1 MDELIHEGVKRRSGR
16 YEWGSG
22 ENPFQHESWFHRGI
36 RELKAQGFTE
46 KEIADNLVID
56 GVKGLS
62 IRELRQRVS
71 RSADLERAA
80 NITQALRYKDKG
92 MSISAIAERMG
103 QNENTVR
110 YWLDPIVAERATKT
124 AHTAD
129 ILREAVKQHKY
140 VDVGHGTDA
149 ILGVSKT
156 KLDTAVSMLKDEGY
170 EVQHIKVKQLGV
182 DRDNVTTIAVLVPPG
197 TPYQETYDHRADVA
211 VIGAYTAD
219 GGKTFNK
226 IEPYKSVS
234 SDRVQ
239 IRYAEEGGI
248 KKDGVIEL
256 RPGVEDISLGSAG
269 YAQVRIGVDG
279 THYLKGMAI
288 YNPNLPDG
296 VDIVFNTNKHLG
308 TDKMDVLK
316 KMKGDPSNPE
326 DNPFG
331 ATVRQQHYI
340 DKDGKEQLSSVNIV
354 RAEGEWDTWSRTLAG
369 QFLSKQSPELIKR
382 QMDLS
387 IAEKKAELETTAN
400 LTNPLVRRN
409 ELKSFAD
416 DCDANAV
423 DLSTAALPR
432 SSWKVILPVTT
443 LSDKEIYAPGF
454 KDGEIVSLVRYP
466 HGGIFEIPTLTVN
479 NKNREAKGFMENT
492 RDAVGINP
500 KTAEILS
507 GADFDGDTVLVI
519 PNPDGKLIRTKSPLA
534 GLKNFDPKESYPYVE
549 GMKVMTEKRKPK
561 EMGMITNLIND
572 ITLAGATDDE
582 LARAVRHSM
591 VVIDASE
598 KKHKLNYQQ
607 SYIDNRI
614 ADLIAKY
621 RGDKGTTGASTIL
634 SRAKSPDYIDELDQY
649 RPYNIDPDTGKKIF
663 RYTGRDTVK
672 FEKDPVTGKKIPGSE
687 VITGKKKQQVARMY
701 RTDDAWTL
709 VGDPNNRVEALYADY
724 ANELKRLADEAR
736 KIYAHTP
743 TQTYDASAAKVYS
756 KEVASLDA
764 KLREAH
770 KNAPLERKAQALANV
785 LVRVKLE
792 SMAEE
797 PSYEDLKK
805 LRGQTLTR
813 AREKVGAHKNR
824 VSITPEEWTAIQ
836 AGAVTATKLED
847 ILRNAEP
854 AAIKQYSLPHK
865 RAGLSANQAAR
876 ARAMIRAGYTLA
888 DVAEQLGVS
897 TTTVADV
904 VRPPA

>member
-22 ENPFQHESWFHRGI
+22 ENPFQHESWFHRGV
-36 RELKAQGFTE
+36 RELKRMGFTE
-46 KEIADNLVID
+46 KEIAENLVID

-92 MSISAIAERMG
+92 MSISAIAQRMG
-103 QNENTVR
+103 ENENTVR
-110 YWLDPIVAERATKT
+110 YWLDPIVAERATQT
-124 AHTAD
+124 ARIAD
-129 ILREAVKQHKY
+129 ALRKAVKEHKY

-156 KLDTAVSMLKDEGY
+156 KLDTAVSILKDEGY
-170 EVQHIKVKQLGV
+170 EVQQIKVKQLGI
-182 DRDNVTTIAVLVPPG
+182 DRDNITTISVLVPPG

-211 VIGAYTAD
+211 VIGAYTSD
-219 GGKTFNK
+219 GGKTFTK

-269 YAQVRIGVDG
+269 YAQVRIGVDD

-296 VDIVFNTNKHLG
+296 VDIVFNTNKHIG
-308 TDKMDVLK
+308 TDKMEVLK
-316 KMKGDPSNPE
+316 PMKGDPSNPE

-354 RAEGEWDTWSRTLAG
+354 RAEGEWDTWSKTLAS
-369 QFLSKQSPELIKR
+369 QFLAKQNPDLIKR

-387 IAEKKAELETTAN
+387 IAEKKAELETTAG

-423 DLSTAALPR
+423 DLSTATLPR
-432 SSWKVILPVTT
+432 SSWKVILPATT

-454 KDGEIVSLVRYP
+454 KDGETVSLVRYP

-479 NKNREAKGFMENT
+479 NKNREAKGFMENS

-519 PNPDGKLIRTKSPLA
+519 PNPDGKRLQTKSPLA
-534 GLKNFDPKESYPYVE
+534 GLKNFDPKEYYPHVE
-549 GMKVMTEKRKPK
+549 GAKIMSEKAKPK
-561 EMGMITNLIND
+561 QMGVISNLITD
-572 ITLAGATDDE
+572 ITLAGASDDE

-591 VVIDASE
+591 VIIDAA
-598 KKHKLNYQQ
+598 KHKLNYEQ

-614 ADLIAKY
+614 EDLVIKY
-621 RGDKGTTGASTIL
+621 RSDKGTKGASTIL
-634 SRAKSPDYIDELDQY
+634 SRAKSPVYVDERDQY
-649 RPYNIDPDTGKKIF
+649 RPYDIDPDTGAKIF
-663 RYTGRDTVK
+663 RYTGRETMSFK
-672 FEKDPVTGKKIPGSE
+672 KDPVTGKKIPGSE
-687 VITGKKKQQVARMY
+687 VVTGKKQQKSKRMY
-701 RTDDAWTL
+701 ETDDAWTL

-724 ANELKRLADEAR
+724 ANELKRLANEAR

-743 TQTYDASAAKVYS
+743 TQTYDAAAAKVYS

-792 SMAEE
+792 GMSEE
-797 PSYEDLKK
+797 PTYEDLKK
-805 LRGQTLTR
+805 LRGRTLTR
-813 AREKVGAHKNR
+813 AREKVGAHKTR
-824 VSITPEEWTAIQ
+824 ISLTPEEWTAIQ

-847 ILRNAEP
+847 IIRNAEP
-854 AAIKQYSLPHK
+854 AAIKQYSMPHK
-865 RAGLSANQAAR
+865 RAGLTANQSAR

-897 TTTVADV
+897 TSTIADV
-904 VRPPA
+904 IRPQS

>member
-22 ENPFQHESWFHRGI
+22 ENPFQHEPWFHRGV
-36 RELKAQGFTE
+36 RELKARGFTE
-46 KEIADNLVID
+46 KEIAD
-56 GVKGLS
+56 GLDMS

-71 RSADLERAA
+71 RSADQERAA

-92 MSISAIAERMG
+92 MSVSAIAERMG
-103 QNENTVR
+103 ENENTVR
-110 YWLDPIVAERATKT
+110 YWLDPIVAERATQT
-124 AHTAD
+124 ARTAD
-129 ILREAVKQHKY
+129 TLREAVKEHKY

-156 KLDTAVSMLKDEGY
+156 KLDTAVAILKDEGY
-170 EVQHIKVKQLGV
+170 EVQQIKVKQLGV
-182 DRDNVTTIAVLVPPG
+182 DRDNVTTISVLVPPG

-211 VIGAYTAD
+211 VIGAYTSD
-219 GGKTFNK
+219 GGKTFTK

-248 KKDGVIEL
+248 NKDGVIEL

-269 YAQVRIGVDG
+269 YAQVRIGVDD

-369 QFLSKQSPELIKR
+369 QFLSKQNPDLIKR

-387 IAEKKAELETTAN
+387 IAEKKAELETTAS

-423 DLSTAALPR
+423 DLSTATLPR

-500 KTAEILS
+500 KTAEVLS

-519 PNPDGKLIRTKSPLA
+519 PNPDGKRLQTKSPLA
-534 GLKNFDPKESYPYVE
+534 GLKNFDPKEYYPHVE
-549 GMKVMTEKRKPK
+549 GAKIMSEKAKPK
-561 EMGMITNLIND
+561 QMGVISNLITD
-572 ITLAGATDDE
+572 ITLAGASDDE

-591 VVIDASE
+591 VIIDAA
-598 KKHKLNYQQ
+598 KHKLNYEQ

-614 ADLIAKY
+614 EDLVIKY
-621 RGDKGTTGASTIL
+621 RTDKGTKGASSIL
-634 SRAKSPDYIDELDQY
+634 SRAKSPVYVDERDQY
-649 RPYNIDPDTGKKIF
+649 RPYDIDPDTGKKIF
-663 RYTGRDTVK
+663 RYTGRETITFK
-672 FEKDPVTGKKIPGSE
+672 KDPETGKKIPGSE
-687 VITGKKKQQVARMY
+687 VATGKKQQKSKRMY
-701 RTDDAWTL
+701 ETDDAWTL

-724 ANELKRLADEAR
+724 ANELKRLANEAR

-785 LVRVKLE
+785 LVRTKLE
-792 SMAEE
+792 SMSEE

-805 LRGQTLTR
+805 LRGRTLTR
-813 AREKVGAHKNR
+813 AREKVGAHKTRINL
-824 VSITPEEWTAIQ
+824 TPEEWTAIQ

-854 AAIKQYSLPHK
+854 AAIKQYSMPRKH
-865 RAGLSANQAAR
+865 AGLTANQSAR
-876 ARAMIRAGYTLA
+876 ARAMVRAGYTLA

-897 TTTVADV
+897 TSTIADV
-904 VRPPA
+904 IRPQS